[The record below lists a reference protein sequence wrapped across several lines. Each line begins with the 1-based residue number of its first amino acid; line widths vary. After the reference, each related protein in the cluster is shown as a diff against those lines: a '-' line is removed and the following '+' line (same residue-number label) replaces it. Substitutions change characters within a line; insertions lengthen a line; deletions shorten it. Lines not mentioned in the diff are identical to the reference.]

1 MAIKSF
7 KRFEKKFILT
17 AEQYNKLLPILLD
30 YMNLDK
36 HCKVGENYNI
46 YNIYYDTLNNDVIR
60 HSISKPY
67 YKEKLRLRSYNIPN
81 SLDDK
86 VFLELKKKINGI
98 VNKRR
103 VVMTLGEVYEF
114 LENRKK
120 PNFDDYENNQVIREI
135 EYYLSKNKVYPNVY
149 IGYSRKALFGKDDKE
164 FRVTFDNEI
173 TARRNDLYL
182 TSACFGYDILGE
194 NKYLMEVKFLGSI
207 PLWFTKILS
216 DLKIYNTHYSKY
228 GTEYMMYCLDNKVEK
243 VVNIANELEED
254 VHCLNNIKRSLEIC

>member
-1 MAIKSF
+1 MAIISF

-36 HCKVGENYNI
+36 HCKIGQNYNI

-182 TSACFGYDILGE
+182 TSGCFGYDILGE

-228 GTEYMMYCLDNKVEK
+228 GTEYMMYCSNNKIEK
-243 VVNIANELEED
+243 VVNIANELKED
-254 VHCLNNIKRSLEIC
+254 VPCLNNIKRSLEIC

>member
-17 AEQYNKLLPILLD
+17 SEQYNKLLPILLN

-67 YKEKLRLRSYNIPN
+67 YKEKLRLRSYNVPN

-182 TSACFGYDILGE
+182 TSGCFGYDILGE

>member
-17 AEQYNKLLPILLD
+17 SEQYNKLLPILLN

-67 YKEKLRLRSYNIPN
+67 YKEKLRLRSYNVPN

-103 VVMTLGEVYEF
+103 VVMTLCEVYEF

-173 TARRNDLYL
+173 TARRNYLYL
-182 TSACFGYDILGE
+182 TSGCFGYDILGE

-228 GTEYMMYCLDNKVEK
+228 GTEYMMYCSNNKVEK

>member
-17 AEQYNKLLPILLD
+17 SEQYNKLLPILLN

-67 YKEKLRLRSYNIPN
+67 YKEKLRLRSYNVPN

-173 TARRNDLYL
+173 TVRRNDLYL
-182 TSACFGYDILGE
+182 TSGCFGYDILGE

>member
-17 AEQYNKLLPILLD
+17 SEQYNKLLPILLN

-67 YKEKLRLRSYNIPN
+67 YKEKLRLRSYNVPN

-86 VFLELKKKINGI
+86 VFLELKNKINGI

-182 TSACFGYDILGE
+182 TSGCFGYDILGE

-228 GTEYMMYCLDNKVEK
+228 GTEYMMYCSNNKVEK

>member
-1 MAIKSF
+1 MAIRSF

-36 HCKVGENYNI
+36 HCKIGENYNI

-67 YKEKLRLRSYNIPN
+67 YKEKLRLRSYNVPN

-182 TSACFGYDILGE
+182 TSGCFGYDILGE

-228 GTEYMMYCLDNKVEK
+228 GTEYMMYCSNNKVEK

>member
-36 HCKVGENYNI
+36 HCKIGQNYNI

-182 TSACFGYDILGE
+182 TSGCFGYDILGE

>member
-17 AEQYNKLLPILLD
+17 SEQYNKLLPILLN

-67 YKEKLRLRSYNIPN
+67 YKEKLRLRSYNVPN

-149 IGYSRKALFGKDDKE
+149 IGYSRKALFGKGDKE

-182 TSACFGYDILGE
+182 TSGCFGYDILGE

-228 GTEYMMYCLDNKVEK
+228 GTEYMMYCSNNKVEK

>member
-7 KRFEKKFILT
+7 KRFEKKFIITKDQYDKLT
-17 AEQYNKLLPILLD
+17 QILSD

-36 HCKVGENYNI
+36 YCIEGKNYNI

-67 YKEKLRLRSYNIPN
+67 YKEKLRLRSYKIPN
-81 SLDDK
+81 SLEDK

-103 VVMTLGEVYEF
+103 VVMTLGEVYDF
-114 LENRKK
+114 LGNNKK
-120 PNFDDYENNQVIREI
+120 PEFEDYENRQVIKEI

-149 IGYSRKALFGKDDKE
+149 IGYSRKALFGKEDKD
-164 FRVTFDNEI
+164 FRVTFDSQI
-173 TARRNDLYL
+173 TARRDDLYL
-182 TSACFGYDILGE
+182 SSGFFGEDILGE
-194 NKYLMEVKFLGSI
+194 DKYLMEVKFLGSI
-207 PLWFTKILS
+207 PVWFTKILS

-228 GTEYMMYCLDNKVEK
+228 GNEYMMYCKSNK
-243 VVNIANELEED
+243 NNEM
-254 VHCLNNIKRSLEIC
+254 KRSKIC

>member
-1 MAIKSF
+1 MALKSF

-17 AEQYNKLLPILLD
+17 SEQYNKLLPILLN

-36 HCKVGENYNI
+36 HCKVGENYNR

-67 YKEKLRLRSYNIPN
+67 YKEKLRLRSYNVPN

-164 FRVTFDNEI
+164 FWVTFDNEI
-173 TARRNDLYL
+173 TARRNYLYL
-182 TSACFGYDILGE
+182 TSGCFGYDILGE
-194 NKYLMEVKFLGSI
+194 NKFLMEVKFLGSI

>member
-1 MAIKSF
+1 MAIRSF

-36 HCKVGENYNI
+36 HCKVGQNYNI

-182 TSACFGYDILGE
+182 TSGCFGYDILGE

-228 GTEYMMYCLDNKVEK
+228 GTEYMMYCSNNKVEK
-243 VVNIANELEED
+243 VVNIASELKED
-254 VHCLNNIKRSLEIC
+254 VPCLNNIKRSLEIC

>member
-17 AEQYNKLLPILLD
+17 SEQYNKLLPILLN

-67 YKEKLRLRSYNIPN
+67 YKEKLRLRSYNVPN

-182 TSACFGYDILGE
+182 TSGCFGYDILGE

-228 GTEYMMYCLDNKVEK
+228 GTEYMMYCSNNKVEK
-243 VVNIANELEED
+243 VVNIASELEEEL
-254 VHCLNNIKRSLEIC
+254 HCLNNIKRSLEIC

>member
-17 AEQYNKLLPILLD
+17 SEQYNKLLPILLN

-67 YKEKLRLRSYNIPN
+67 YKEKLRLRSYNVPN

-149 IGYSRKALFGKDDKE
+149 IGYSRKALFGKGDKE

-182 TSACFGYDILGE
+182 TSGCFGYDILGE

-207 PLWFTKILS
+207 PMWFTKILS

>member
-7 KRFEKKFILT
+7 RRFEKKFIIT
-17 AEQYNKLLPILLD
+17 KEQYDELTQILSN

-36 HCKVGENYNI
+36 YCRDGKNYNI

-67 YKEKLRLRSYNIPN
+67 YKEKLRLRSYNTPT
-81 SLDDK
+81 SLDDN

-103 VVMTLGEVYEF
+103 VVMTLGEVYDF
-114 LENRKK
+114 LQNKKK
-120 PNFDDYENNQVIREI
+120 PDFDDYENRQVIKEI
-135 EYYLSKNKVYPNVY
+135 EYYLSKNNVHPNVY
-149 IGYSRKALFGKDDKE
+149 IGYSREALFGKEDKD
-164 FRVTFDNEI
+164 FRVTFDSQI
-173 TARRNDLYL
+173 TARRDDLYL
-182 TSACFGYDILGE
+182 SSGCFGEDILGE

-207 PLWFTKILS
+207 PVWFTKILS

-228 GTEYMMYCLDNKVEK
+228 GNEYMMYCKSNKNSE
-243 VVNIANELEED
+243 
-254 VHCLNNIKRSLEIC
+254 IKRSFKIC

>member
-1 MAIKSF
+1 MAIRSF

-17 AEQYNKLLPILLD
+17 SEQYNKLLPILLD

-36 HCKVGENYNI
+36 YCRLGENYNI
-46 YNIYYDTLNNDVIR
+46 YNIYYDTRNNDVIR

-81 SLDDK
+81 SLGDK

-103 VVMTLGEVYEF
+103 VVMTLGETYEF
-114 LENRKK
+114 LENGKK
-120 PNFDDYENNQVIREI
+120 PNFDDYENKQVIREI

-149 IGYSRKALFGKDDKE
+149 IGYSRKALFGKEDKD

-173 TARRNDLYL
+173 TARRDDLYL
-182 TSACFGYDILGE
+182 TSGCFGSDILGE
-194 NKYLMEVKFLGSI
+194 NKYLMEVKFLGAI

-228 GTEYMMYCLDNKVEK
+228 GNEYNMYCLGNKKVSVINSYNEIEK
-243 VVNIANELEED
+243 DVN
-254 VHCLNNIKRSLEIC
+254 CLNNIKRSLKIC

>member
-120 PNFDDYENNQVIREI
+120 PIFDDYQNNQVLREI
-135 EYYLSKNKVYPNVY
+135 EYYLSKNKVHPNVY
-149 IGYSRKALFGKDDKE
+149 IGYSRKALFCKEDKD

-182 TSACFGYDILGE
+182 TSGCFGYDILGE

-228 GTEYMMYCLDNKVEK
+228 GTEYMMYCSNNKVEK
-243 VVNIANELEED
+243 VVNIASELKED
-254 VHCLNNIKRSLEIC
+254 VPCLNNIKRSLEIC

>member
-1 MAIKSF
+1 MAIRSF

-86 VFLELKKKINGI
+86 VFLELKKKI
-98 VNKRR
+98 
-103 VVMTLGEVYEF
+103 
-114 LENRKK
+114 
-120 PNFDDYENNQVIREI
+120 
-135 EYYLSKNKVYPNVY
+135 
-149 IGYSRKALFGKDDKE
+149 
-164 FRVTFDNEI
+164 
-173 TARRNDLYL
+173 
-182 TSACFGYDILGE
+182 
-194 NKYLMEVKFLGSI
+194 ME
-207 PLWFTKILS
+207 
-216 DLKIYNTHYSKY
+216 
-228 GTEYMMYCLDNKVEK
+228 
-243 VVNIANELEED
+243 
-254 VHCLNNIKRSLEIC
+254 

>member
-1 MAIKSF
+1 
-7 KRFEKKFILT
+7 
-17 AEQYNKLLPILLD
+17 
-30 YMNLDK
+30 MNLDK

-67 YKEKLRLRSYNIPN
+67 YKEKLRLRSYNVPN

-149 IGYSRKALFGKDDKE
+149 IGYSRKALFGKGDKE

-182 TSACFGYDILGE
+182 TSGCFGYDILGE

-207 PLWFTKILS
+207 PMWFTKILS

-228 GTEYMMYCLDNKVEK
+228 GTEYMMYCSNNKVEK
-243 VVNIANELEED
+243 VVHIA
-254 VHCLNNIKRSLEIC
+254 S

>member
-17 AEQYNKLLPILLD
+17 SEQYNKLLPILLN

-67 YKEKLRLRSYNIPN
+67 YKEKLRLRSYNVPN

-149 IGYSRKALFGKDDKE
+149 IGYSRKALFCKDDKE

-182 TSACFGYDILGE
+182 TSGCFGYDILGE

-228 GTEYMMYCLDNKVEK
+228 GTEYMMYCSNNKVEK
-243 VVNIANELEED
+243 VVHIASELKED
-254 VHCLNNIKRSLEIC
+254 VPCLNNIKRSLEIC

>member
-17 AEQYNKLLPILLD
+17 SEQYNKLLPILLN

-67 YKEKLRLRSYNIPN
+67 YKEKLRLRSYNVPN

-120 PNFDDYENNQVIREI
+120 PNFDDYENYQVIREI

-149 IGYSRKALFGKDDKE
+149 IGNSRKALFGKGDKE

-182 TSACFGYDILGE
+182 TSGCFGYDILGE

>member
-7 KRFEKKFILT
+7 KLFEKKFILT
-17 AEQYNKLLPILLD
+17 SEQYNKLLPILLN

-67 YKEKLRLRSYNIPN
+67 YKEKLRLRSYNVPN

-182 TSACFGYDILGE
+182 TSGCFGYDILGE

-228 GTEYMMYCLDNKVEK
+228 GTEYMMYCSNNKVEK
-243 VVNIANELEED
+243 VVHIASELKED
-254 VHCLNNIKRSLEIC
+254 VPCLNNIKRSLEIC